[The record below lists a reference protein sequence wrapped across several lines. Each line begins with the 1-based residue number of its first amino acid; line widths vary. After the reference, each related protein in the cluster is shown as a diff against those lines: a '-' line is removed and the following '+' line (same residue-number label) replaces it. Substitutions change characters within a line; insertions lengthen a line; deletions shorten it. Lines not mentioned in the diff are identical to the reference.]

1 MGSALFHKE
10 GKSAGRMTITIYV
23 DADAC
28 PVKEE
33 TYRVA
38 LRYGIRTVVVSN
50 SFIQTPPSPLI
61 ARMIVN
67 AGPDAADDWIADR
80 VAPQDIVV
88 TGDIPLAARV
98 LARGAKA
105 IAPYGRAF
113 TNDSI
118 GLALAQRSLME
129 HVRATGEI
137 TGGPPPFSRANRSQF
152 LQTLDQTV
160 SRELRRKGQP

>member
-1 MGSALFHKE
+1 MGSALFPKE
-10 GKSAGRMTITIYV
+10 GESADDMTITIYV

-50 SFIQTPPSPLI
+50 SFIQIPPSPLI
-61 ARMIVN
+61 TRMIVS
-67 AGPDAADDWIADR
+67 AGPDAADDWIAER
-80 VAPQDIVV
+80 VMPQDVVV
-88 TGDIPLAARV
+88 TSDIPLAARV
-98 LARGAKA
+98 LARAAHA

-129 HVRATGEI
+129 HVRSTGEI

-160 SRELRRKGQP
+160 SREMRKRG